1 MHFPT
6 SYRTVPNEIVQYKAI
21 VDLIKHFGWSWVG
34 ILASD
39 NESGLQVSQYLHR
52 ELSKEKSCVA
62 FLELIPYRDILD
74 EKRRTRIVQSLRDP
88 SINVFIVYGDRE
100 YMLTLQ
106 IILYMFPIPGKVWI
120 ISTQWD
126 VSAGFDYFFLNFFPF
141 NGSLALSMRD
151 NHIPGFQDFILG
163 LNPDMYP
170 NDIFLPYIWFEFF
183 YCNIEIHPN
192 DTMRCT
198 GNERVENSSVP
209 EFYKI
214 FSPYS
219 YSVYTAVFAVAHAL
233 HNMYLHKGITREDY
247 MKNINF
253 TNGAGENVHFD
264 ENGDI
269 STGFD
274 IISWICCLFYEL
286 PIKLCVIL
294 PVYIVKQIPMS
305 RCSEICAP
313 GFRKSARQ
321 GALSCCY
328 DCIPCPDG
336 EIANM
341 DSCTKC
347 PEDQWHNAKRNMCVH
362 KVVTYLSYGEPLGM
376 SLAFISFLLF
386 LLSGFILALFIKKK
400 DTPIVKANNRDLS
413 FILLLSLKM
422 CFLCSLIF
430 IGHPLRVTCIL
441 RQTVF
446 GISFSVSVSSILAK
460 TVTVVIAFKAVKP
473 GSRLRKFLGNKFSNS
488 VVLFCSLL
496 QIVICVTW
504 LGTSPPFPRYNM
516 EDEVGKI
523 VAECNEGSL
532 LGFYIVLGY
541 LGFLAFV
548 SFLIAFLARN
558 LPDAFNEAKYITFS
572 MLVFCSVWI
581 SFIPAYLSS
590 KGKYVVA
597 VEIFAIL
604 ASSSG
609 LLFCIFIPKCYV
621 ILRKPET
628 STKSL

>member
-1 MHFPT
+1 
-6 SYRTVPNEIVQYKAI
+6 
-21 VDLIKHFGWSWVG
+21 
-34 ILASD
+34 
-39 NESGLQVSQYLHR
+39 
-52 ELSKEKSCVA
+52 
-62 FLELIPYRDILD
+62 
-74 EKRRTRIVQSLRDP
+74 
-88 SINVFIVYGDRE
+88 
-100 YMLTLQ
+100 
-106 IILYMFPIPGKVWI
+106 
-120 ISTQWD
+120 
-126 VSAGFDYFFLNFFPF
+126 
-141 NGSLALSMRD
+141 
-151 NHIPGFQDFILG
+151 
-163 LNPDMYP
+163 
-170 NDIFLPYIWFEFF
+170 
-183 YCNIEIHPN
+183 
-192 DTMRCT
+192 MRCT

-233 HNMYLHKGITREDY
+233 HNMYLHKGITREDV
-247 MKNINF
+247 KGINAWEVSHF
-253 TNGAGENVHFD
+253 SYHKFDRRLHGENVHFD

-269 STGFD
+269 SAGFD
-274 IISWICCLFYEL
+274 IISWIVYANESLDGIKVGSYDPQAISREL
-286 PIKLCVIL
+286 IINDSIVRWN
-294 PVYIVKQIPMS
+294 PVFTKIPMS

-336 EIANM
+336 EIASEADM

-473 GSRLRKFLGNKFSNS
+473 GSHLRKFLGNKFSNS

-496 QIVICVTW
+496 QIVICVSW

-541 LGFLAFV
+541 MGFLAFV

-558 LPDAFNEAKYITFS
+558 LPDVFNEAKYITFS

-609 LLFCIFIPKCYV
+609 LLLCIFIPKCYV

>member
-1 MHFPT
+1 M
-6 SYRTVPNEIVQYKAI
+6 SYQNLLAFVFAIQEINRDPELLPNITLGFHLNENCLQENRANIGALGILSGGTHTVPNYQCDQVHKLVAI
-21 VDLIKHFGWSWVG
+21 VDG
-34 ILASD
+34 ISSKVSLLLAR
-39 NESGLQVSQYLHR
+39 L
-52 ELSKEKSCVA
+52 
-62 FLELIPYRDILD
+62 
-74 EKRRTRIVQSLRDP
+74 
-88 SINVFIVYGDRE
+88 YG
-100 YMLTLQ
+100 M
-106 IILYMFPIPGKVWI
+106 
-120 ISTQWD
+120 
-126 VSAGFDYFFLNFFPF
+126 
-141 NGSLALSMRD
+141 
-151 NHIPGFQDFILG
+151 
-163 LNPDMYP
+163 
-170 NDIFLPYIWFEFF
+170 
-183 YCNIEIHPN
+183 
-192 DTMRCT
+192 
-198 GNERVENSSVP
+198 
-209 EFYKI
+209 YKI
-214 FSPYS
+214 PQI
-219 YSVYTAVFAVAHAL
+219 
-233 HNMYLHKGITREDY
+233 NKY
-247 MKNINF
+247 MKNIHF

-269 STGFD
+269 SAGFD
-274 IISWICCLFYEL
+274 IISWIVYANESLDGIKVGSYDPQAISREL
-286 PIKLCVIL
+286 IINDSIVRWN
-294 PVYIVKQIPMS
+294 PVFTKIPMS

-473 GSRLRKFLGNKFSNS
+473 GSHLRKFLGNKFSNS

-496 QIVICVTW
+496 QIVICVSW

-541 LGFLAFV
+541 MGFLAFV

-558 LPDAFNEAKYITFS
+558 LPDVFNEAKYITFS

-609 LLFCIFIPKCYV
+609 LLLCIFIPKCYV
-621 ILRKPET
+621 ILRKPL
-628 STKSL
+628 SWCR